1 MIALTVRCR
10 CALHDGRVKTIRPR
24 VARRTA
30 AVSVLLLA
38 AVAVGACGGPSS
50 TGAPLVGSSPINAA
64 GQTAAAVAKLDFT
77 ARTVTGATF
86 DGRRLAGK
94 PAVLW
99 FWAPWCPTCRAQA
112 GWVSAVAEK
121 YAGKVNV
128 VGVGGLDESAA
139 IRDYGAKL
147 NGFPQLDDWRGEV
160 WTRFGVIVQSSY
172 VLLDRNRSVQFQGY
186 LDSDKLDQRVAQLL
200 G

>member
-1 MIALTVRCR
+1 M
-10 CALHDGRVKTIRPR
+10 KTIRRCPK
-24 VARRTA
+24 VSRRTA
-30 AVSVLLLA
+30 TVAGLLLA
-38 AVAVGACGGPSS
+38 AVAIGACGGPSS
-50 TGAPLVGSSPINAA
+50 TDARPSGTQTNGV
-64 GQTAAAVAKLDFT
+64 GQTAASVAPLNFT

-112 GWVSAVAEK
+112 GWVSALAQK
-121 YAGKVNV
+121 YAGRVNV

-139 IRDYGAKL
+139 IRDYGATL

-172 VLLDRNRSVQFQGY
+172 VLLDRAGRVQFQGY
-186 LDSDKLDQRVAQLL
+186 VDSDKLDQRVAQLL